1 MAKGMRPG
9 HAMAMRYLRFYKEKS
24 MYYQMQEGYLTLGE
38 GDWQD
43 NSVTMLAAN
52 HVPAKGANL
61 VVTRESL
68 PVGLSLADYLLNQK
82 STLARELPGFR
93 ILFEGPETIDGL
105 PAHFL
110 EFTWDNQGHAMHQ
123 MILMIVNKSR
133 ALNLTATVPGKI
145 DDASHAQLLAAMKSF
160 TVGRAPLEPGE
171 V

>member
-1 MAKGMRPG
+1 
-9 HAMAMRYLRFYKEKS
+9 
-24 MYYQMQEGYLTLGE
+24 
-38 GDWQD
+38 
-43 NSVTMLAAN
+43 
-52 HVPAKGANL
+52 
-61 VVTRESL
+61 
-68 PVGLSLADYLLNQK
+68 LSLADYLLNQK

-123 MILMIVNKSR
+123 MILMIVNNSR

-160 TVGRAPLEPGE
+160 TVGRAPLEQGE